1 MVREIKVTFM
11 PVEEELY
18 LWLLS
23 KASMRNKYRRGI
35 SEFVKDIL
43 WALYITEKTD
53 PGRRWLAIVKELL
66 NSARCDICGGR
77 LAVRNITPDR
87 VELFCRR
94 CDEQNKV
101 EGAQRSE
108 ESDQRGETK

>member
-1 MVREIKVTFM
+1 MVREIKVTFT

-18 LWLLS
+18 QWLLS

-35 SEFVKDIL
+35 SEFIKDIL
-43 WALYITEKTD
+43 WAIYLVEKID
-53 PGRRWLAIVKELL
+53 PMRKWMFIVKELL
-66 NSARCDICGGR
+66 NSARCDVCGGR
-77 LAVRNITPDR
+77 LAVRNITPDC

-101 EGAQRSE
+101 EGTKRSE
-108 ESDQRGETK
+108 ESDQRGEDN